1 MGILLALLCFI
12 GAFASAQNIIPRPP
26 RPPFPPLPPI
36 VIKLPVIDNIQ
47 PVQVTEVEGSDLI
60 GRIGY
65 DAEKQIA
72 YVQMLYST
80 DWYGYEGVAPEV
92 FEAFKA
98 AESKGAFFNT
108 QLKGKY
114 PTHRWEW

>member
-1 MGILLALLCFI
+1 MKKVMVAGLVAVAWGLSVL
-12 GAFASAQNIIPRPP
+12 GAWAEEEASAAVAEAEAPAAD
-26 RPPFPPLPPI
+26 
-36 VIKLPVIDNIQ
+36 V
-47 PVQVTEVEGSDLI
+47 VQVTEVEGSGLI

-65 DAEKQIA
+65 DAEKQVA

-80 DWYGYEGVAPEV
+80 DWYGYEGVPPEV
-92 FEAFKA
+92 FEAFRT

-114 PTHRWEW
+114 PTRRWEW

>member
-1 MGILLALLCFI
+1 MKNVLVTGIVAVACALCAAVSLAEEAMSTEA
-12 GAFASAQNIIPRPP
+12 GDAVTSAASE
-26 RPPFPPLPPI
+26 
-36 VIKLPVIDNIQ
+36 VVK
-47 PVQVTEVEGSDLI
+47 VTEVEGSDLI

-80 DWYGYEGVAPEV
+80 DWYGYEGVPPEV
-92 FEAFKA
+92 FEAFQA
-98 AESKGAFFNT
+98 AESKGAFFNR

-114 PTHRWEW
+114 PTRRWEW

>member
-1 MGILLALLCFI
+1 MKKLMVMGIVAAVWGMCVLGCWADETA
-12 GAFASAQNIIPRPP
+12 GEGVSEGEESAE
-26 RPPFPPLPPI
+26 
-36 VIKLPVIDNIQ
+36 V
-47 PVQVTEVEGSDLI
+47 VQVTEVEGSDLI

>member
-1 MGILLALLCFI
+1 MQKIVVMGLIVAAWGLCALEGRAEEASE
-12 GAFASAQNIIPRPP
+12 GAAGAASEVVK
-26 RPPFPPLPPI
+26 
-36 VIKLPVIDNIQ
+36 VI
-47 PVQVTEVEGSDLI
+47 EVEGSDLI

-65 DAEKQIA
+65 DAGKQIA

-80 DWYGYEGVAPEV
+80 DWYGYEGVPPEV
-92 FEAFKA
+92 FEAFQA

>member
-1 MGILLALLCFI
+1 MKKVMVAGLVAVAWGLCVL
-12 GAFASAQNIIPRPP
+12 GAWAEEAASAAVAEEAVAEAEAPAAD
-26 RPPFPPLPPI
+26 
-36 VIKLPVIDNIQ
+36 V
-47 PVQVTEVEGSDLI
+47 VQVTEVEGSGLI

-65 DAEKQIA
+65 DAEKQVA

-80 DWYGYEGVAPEV
+80 DWYGYEGVPPEV
-92 FEAFKA
+92 FEAFRA

-114 PTHRWEW
+114 PTRRWEW